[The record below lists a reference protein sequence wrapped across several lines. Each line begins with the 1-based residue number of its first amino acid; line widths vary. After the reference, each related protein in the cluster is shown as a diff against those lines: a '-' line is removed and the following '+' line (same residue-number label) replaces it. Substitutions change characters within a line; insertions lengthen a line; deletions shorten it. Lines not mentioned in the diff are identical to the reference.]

1 MVFVF
6 CLTKSFEDFSE
17 YGKMTL
23 HEKKNFR
30 YGHEVS
36 QSMQKCSNA
45 LLISFILKL
54 FVVIM
59 ALIVILNL
67 I

>member
-1 MVFVF
+1 
-6 CLTKSFEDFSE
+6 
-17 YGKMTL
+17 MTL

-36 QSMQKCSNA
+36 QSMQNCSNA
-45 LLISFILKL
+45 LLIGFILKL

-67 I
+67 M